1 MCVHRSPSCIRVAN
15 QRRNRQAWSRVSHV
29 RHGHLLQQHQS
40 LALSEMHAAVRPVIW
55 TGYRHLPSL
64 EAAGEEVVVA
74 VQAAAVGSASAA
86 GEEEVVAVAPVAEPA
101 SAEVTAAELL
111 LAAATEAAPLLVA
124 EKAWAERQLQEAEA
138 SSWTA
143 VHYRYRHRH
152 HRRRN
157 PTGRVRRQV

>member
-64 EAAGEEVVVA
+64 E
-74 VQAAAVGSASAA
+74 AA